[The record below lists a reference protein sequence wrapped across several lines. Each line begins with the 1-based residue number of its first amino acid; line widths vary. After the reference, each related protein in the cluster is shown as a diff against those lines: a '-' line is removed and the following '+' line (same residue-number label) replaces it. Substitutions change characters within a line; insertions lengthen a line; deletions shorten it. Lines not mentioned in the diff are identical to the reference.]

1 MSSNYE
7 QRTVTIYDYPVNNL
21 FEALT
26 QLQKTKKMK
35 KPFNPYYN
43 FTKENHFE
51 IIDKIEL
58 YRIANNLEC
67 TKISHG
73 AGYAKCSYSN
83 LKNNIGRFSEKSYNR
98 FMALISTPVQK
109 KESELTAQKCI
120 DFLKA
125 TGEYKISKVQT
136 ITNWIEL

>member
-1 MSSNYE
+1 MTTTHQ
-7 QRTVTIYDYPVNNL
+7 QRTVTIFDYTPMPKPR
-21 FEALT
+21 T
-26 QLQKTKKMK
+26 MK

-109 KESELTAQKCI
+109 NESELTEQKCI

-125 TGEYKISKVQT
+125 TGEYKISKAET